1 MNNIEFSVISNRAK
15 TKFKIKWTMNFC
27 GELIEKVLGTREF
40 QSREEAQKYIDDNK
54 ENLIQ
59 TMRKSI
65 SRIVINIKEEKREEK
80 VKGEEEQMSIE
91 EMPVLEQE
99 SKENNMPE
107 LIVEPVVVVEQ
118 PEESAVEE
126 ETTEETLE
134 KKEPVEQSEEVP
146 TEGIAVEQPEESAVE
161 EEIEEVENVDE
172 DTEETE
178 ETSELDNEETA
189 EDTNEKE
196 VIAVVE
202 TKKRNIPIKV
212 LALILA
218 FALGGSAVYWYY
230 RLVNKNKEPE
240 QPGIENPSDNL
251 EEETLTTEEFETLAA
266 NFIKTLQDKNLNVTT
281 EDIMKFVSV
290 VNIDRLVVE
299 NPELASELFQSYTKE
314 QYVQDAANII
324 GRTCAYNAKVFNDEK
339 NTENFIRIS
348 DSLYGEQKQ
357 QLQIIESYVD
367 RIALVYNDAEQVNA
381 IVSELSARLMAGDLQ
396 NLDYGVQF
404 GMQVSIELI
413 RSYMAKDALTDANRD
428 VLTEVT
434 RLDVTEI
441 MNMYDNVNG
450 LGTTKTLN

>member
-99 SKENNMPE
+99 KESGNMPE
-107 LIVEPVVVVEQ
+107 LVVEPVLVEV
-118 PEESAVEE
+118 ALE
-126 ETTEETLE
+126 ETEE
-134 KKEPVEQSEEVP
+134 
-146 TEGIAVEQPEESAVE
+146 A
-161 EEIEEVENVDE
+161 EIEEVENEEVENEEVVEQPEKTAGEEEIEGIENIENEDE
-172 DTEETE
+172 NTEETE

-281 EDIMKFVSV
+281 EDIMKFVSI

-339 NTENFIRIS
+339 STENFIRIS

-367 RIALVYNDAEQVNA
+367 RIASVYYDAEQVNG
-381 IVSELSARLMAGDLQ
+381 IVSELSARLIAGDLQ

-450 LGTTKTLN
+450 LSGTAKKLN